1 VKAKLGEKKQVEA
14 LLNGGEAN
22 AGPPLGPAL
31 GPLGVNVLQIV
42 NKINELT
49 KAYAGMKVPVRV
61 VVDVDTK
68 EFEVDIGTPTTS
80 ALIVKKLGIQKG
92 SGNPKTEKV
101 GNLTMAQIAKIGEMK
116 MPSSYAKSPK
126 TAAKEVMGTCI
137 SLGITVEGKDPRE
150 LQKELDQG
158 KWDELF
164 QKAS

>member
-1 VKAKLGEKKQVEA
+1 MELKLGEKKQVEA

-80 ALIVKKLGIQKG
+80 ALIVKELGIQKG

-101 GNLTMAQIAKIGEMK
+101 GNLTMAQIAKIGAMK

>member
-1 VKAKLGEKKQVEA
+1 VHRKLGEKKQVEA

-42 NKINELT
+42 NRINELT

-80 ALIVKKLGIQKG
+80 ALIVKELGIQKG

-101 GNLTMAQIAKIGEMK
+101 GNLTMVQIAKIGEMK
-116 MPSSYAKSPK
+116 MPSSYAKSKK
-126 TAAKEVMGTCI
+126 TAAKEVMGTCV
-137 SLGITVEGKDPRE
+137 SLGITIEGRDPRE

-164 QKAS
+164 KKAD

>member
-1 VKAKLGEKKQVEA
+1 LGEKKQVEA

-42 NKINELT
+42 NRINELT

-80 ALIVKKLGIQKG
+80 ALIVKELGIQKG

-101 GNLTMAQIAKIGEMK
+101 GNLTMVQIAKIGEMK
-116 MPSSYAKSPK
+116 MPSSYAKSKK
-126 TAAKEVMGTCI
+126 TAAKEVMGTCV
-137 SLGITVEGKDPRE
+137 SLGITIEGRDPRE

-164 QKAS
+164 KKAD

>member
-1 VKAKLGEKKQVEA
+1 LGEKKQVEA

-42 NKINELT
+42 NRINELT

-61 VVDVDTK
+61 VVDVETK
-68 EFEVDIGTPTTS
+68 EFEVEIGTPTTS
-80 ALIVKKLGIQKG
+80 ALVVKELGIQKG
-92 SGNPKTEKV
+92 SGNPKAEKV
-101 GNLTMAQIAKIGEMK
+101 GNLSMEQVAKIATMK

-126 TAAKEVMGTCI
+126 TAAKEIMGTCV
-137 SLGITVEGKDPRE
+137 SLGITVDSRDPRE
-150 LQKELDQG
+150 VQKELDKG
-158 KWDELF
+158 KWDQIF

>member
-1 VKAKLGEKKQVEA
+1 LGEKKQVEA

-42 NKINELT
+42 NRINELT

-80 ALIVKKLGIQKG
+80 ALIVKELGIQKG
-92 SGNPKTEKV
+92 SGNPKVEKV
-101 GNLTMAQIAKIGEMK
+101 GNLTMAQVAKIGEMK
-116 MPSSYAKSPK
+116 MPSSYAKSKK
-126 TAAKEVMGTCI
+126 TAAKEVMGTCV
-137 SLGITVEGKDPRE
+137 SLGITIEGRDPRD
-150 LQKELDQG
+150 LQKELEQG

-164 QKAS
+164 KKAS

>member
-1 VKAKLGEKKQVEA
+1 LGDKKQVEA

-42 NKINELT
+42 NRINELT

-68 EFEVDIGTPTTS
+68 DFEVEIGTPTTS
-80 ALIVKKLGIQKG
+80 ALVVKELGIQKG
-92 SGNPKTEKV
+92 SGNPKTEKA
-101 GNLTMAQIAKIGEMK
+101 GNLTMQQVAKIAAMK
-116 MPSSYAKSPK
+116 MPSSYSKSAKA
-126 TAAKEVMGTCI
+126 AAKEVMGTCI
-137 SLGITVEGKDPRE
+137 SLGITIEGRDPRE

-158 KWDELF
+158 KWDEAF
-164 QKAS
+164 TESS

>member
-1 VKAKLGEKKQVEA
+1 MRQKLGEKKQVEA

-42 NKINELT
+42 NRINELT
-49 KAYAGMKVPVRV
+49 KAYSGMKVPVRV

-80 ALIVKKLGIQKG
+80 ALVVKELGIAKG
-92 SGNPKTEKV
+92 SGNPKTEKA
-101 GNLTMAQIAKIGEMK
+101 GNLTMDQVAKIAAMK
-116 MPSSYAKSPK
+116 MPSSYAKSVK
-126 TAAKEVMGTCI
+126 AAAKEVMGTCV
-137 SLGITVEGKDPRE
+137 SLGITIDGKDPRE
-150 LQKELDQG
+150 AQKEVDQG

-164 QKAS
+164 TKPN